1 MGRHDILTA
10 IAFLLNASS
19 PIVLTVIANYI
30 MVYLNLPPLPIAF
43 LDAIVFVLTSAYFD
57 HTAIQ
62 IINSYVE
69 LLLTEDT
76 YYQIVL
82 TTGTLLGLMMFAVLY
97 KNTLPIDTLVWFT
110 LIATDIAFLVKWAL
124 LYFSRIE
131 VKLVPRQMD
140 YQQKHEST
148 N

>member
-1 MGRHDILTA
+1 MDRHDILMA
-10 IAFLLNASS
+10 IAFILNASS

-30 MVYLNLPPLPIAF
+30 MVYLNLPPLPTAF
-43 LDAIVFVLTSAYFD
+43 LDAIVFALTSTYFD

-82 TTGTLLGLMMFAVLY
+82 TTATLLGLMMFAVLY

-110 LIATDIAFLVKWAL
+110 LVATDIAFLVKWTL

-131 VKLVPRQMD
+131 VKLVPRRMN